1 MAKRGNRL
9 INSIKL
15 RVAAD
20 MRGIHGVRFFLPV
33 IFSLLCGCT
42 VVFGNLR
49 AATTVVLIFP
59 PFTPPLFILS
69 LFRIF
74 IFILLGAA
82 LGVLLGKSGHGK
94 CDRVRGYSAGVM
106 LFIIGEIIWLELLY
120 CAAAP
125 FLAFVGAA
133 IMLLYAL
140 YLLILL
146 RHRCYTLSLILSLY
160 LAVLI
165 ARVAFSLCLIGLN

>member
-20 MRGIHGVRFFLPV
+20 MRGMHGIRFFLPV
-33 IFSLLCGCT
+33 IFSFLCGCT

-82 LGVLLGKSGHGK
+82 LGVLLGRSGHGK

-133 IMLLYAL
+133 IMLLL
-140 YLLILL
+140 V
-146 RHRCYTLSLILSLY
+146 LSGSIGIINSLY
-160 LAVLI
+160 IILYQLLWLVPMLVSSRMFI
-165 ARVAFSLCLIGLN
+165 R